1 MVVQQNEEKVMSKPQ
16 PITLKGTLYWVER
29 NKINKFSNKY
39 QIVLGNLSDKAV
51 EALDAM
57 GIAAANKGD
66 EKEFFITMKS
76 NNPMKVTDAEGTEY
90 PGDLLIANGSKAVCV
105 VGYYDWSVGTGRSP
119 SMVKCKVT
127 ELVEYSEEL
136 DEDAAL

>member
-1 MVVQQNEEKVMSKPQ
+1 MSKPQ

-136 DEDAAL
+136 DEAAAL